1 MGKPTGFMDYKRT
14 ELALRAPPKKELRI
28 GRKLRR
34 AACRIR
40 KHCAA
45 RQRAVWI
52 AVFPFAIAV

>member
-1 MGKPTGFMDYKRT
+1 MVSLPDLWITSVRS
-14 ELALRAPPKKELRI
+14 LLCVPPKKELRI

-34 AACRIR
+34 AACRTR

-52 AVFPFAIAV
+52 AVFPSAIAV